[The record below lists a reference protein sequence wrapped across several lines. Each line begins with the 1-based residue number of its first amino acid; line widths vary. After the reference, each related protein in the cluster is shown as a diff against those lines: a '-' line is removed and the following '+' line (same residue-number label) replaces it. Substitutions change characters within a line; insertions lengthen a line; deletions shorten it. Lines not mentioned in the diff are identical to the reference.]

1 MAFLSGVLGAVKD
14 DEAVKT
20 YDNMMSNKL
29 EKVLEEVNKKIGS
42 GREGLAVSVAAVKE
56 WLEGYGNKVDEK
68 TNNVI
73 TNLKTLRTNI
83 NFNIS
88 ELSKL
93 DNFDI
98 AWPVWRDT
106 VIGKLNE
113 TLQNATLAIEKLDK
127 PLQVKIRNEFDEI
140 TLRIHELDRGAKSD
154 EKEIEMLGRN
164 VETHLEELYR
174 DVEHKAFELERKCIL
189 GIQKSFNEDIQ
200 APINIVSATLEEVRK
215 KLSRWGE
222 KAQLIVTAARYKAEQ
237 ILTKIDKNK
246 HSSTEH
252 QNVVSAANALHKK
265 AGILLKAIEDTRK
278 KAADEVTGALSEV
291 VKTNNALRYELN
303 GVKEKIMEKVR
314 DYVNRQLK
322 GVDQLDKLDKKVK
335 EGLVSLQSHILGDLN
350 TYFEG
355 LGETIIT
362 AATYATD
369 PWGSVPRKGLQAL
382 GDQLRD
388 TGLGTLPD
396 VLTKLATEKTNSA
409 TKLFSSTIENLLM
422 HIKEASNGQ
431 FSGGGTLTNPT
442 FKELTEAITSG
453 LEGAIKTEVAKH
465 IGDDELAISPKIG
478 TTLMKEFDGGDKKVK
493 TLLES
498 GIEGMVTGILEEKIG
513 KGEDTDDGKVTITK
527 ANFSSYYDCIKQ
539 DGFTAKTILSGSASE
554 GTLPDKIGNIK
565 RIVIA
570 ALSVNEGTKPIDS
583 TALKSALAAFNSKFE
598 IFTDTIKKC
607 VVNEQSMH
615 DIEKKGVKGLLTDL
629 KTMLTEDS
637 VQNLNYDIQYGLTKL
652 QKDID
657 GILGTNGRVNSANLG
672 KIIAAGT
679 EFHAKKID
687 KHLADCFSDIAAFL
701 ETRCDSKINSIKH
714 EALYRHRDATKQQL
728 EILNRGVRDR
738 VDDIKSIIDTDV
750 KTGVKGLMRW
760 MGGELDASGA
770 KSSTNKLDDLKTTV
784 MSSDNIYEKFKKL
797 SESFRY
803 YFGLIYRHIKYE
815 VNDPAKQLTKIKD
828 AFDKLLNHLSASN
841 NSKKYNYDNKFVNL
855 LTTLS
860 SSLTALHPAHFAN
873 PRHPELLDAVKK
885 GLQGF
890 VEQMERVYVNGYDG
904 SENVTFFGFN
914 TKLMTDDGKNCAKI
928 FFTILERLYRDMDKL
943 RETCRTNSNKSQ
955 ICLYDWDNNKKT
967 RNDNPLG
974 NWLQRRGYVLSADKD
989 TQNGELDRRHNGEK
1003 IIQLITKNGTH
1014 LQNMNAIF
1022 EVANKSNGQLFDL
1035 RGHLHKYYEVCHRK
1049 YIEKPKVPSNIYQM
1063 LQWLSGLWYN
1073 PSRDPLRKYFRTLF
1087 PTPDEYKGTSHDKI
1101 PTDKLILSA
1110 TSTIK
1115 AQDLATHMLAP
1126 LCFYSE
1132 KMLITILGHGHSGGR
1147 YAVDFNTNADN
1158 LLYPN
1163 KDSACF
1169 DMLVDILNRVYHQL
1183 HFLLAQC
1190 HSGPKSG
1197 GWRDCYYGNGVAGSD
1212 WQCNDKQC
1220 PNERGEQ
1227 KHNQNC
1233 DQKCNQT
1240 ANCGIKS
1247 PLQSFLE
1254 DGLVG
1259 FLPHRLTNVGCGVK
1273 CSVTNHRGLPCKTP
1287 MGFADIG
1294 IAASHIKTGE
1304 YMKKALYSFCGPD
1317 SYLRKICGAINCLLR
1332 QPPQTL
1338 GDMFSFFQGYLSNW
1352 NGGGKKHKQE
1362 AFESAVKEA
1371 NFNNAG
1377 TKLNVTSIQLSSNH
1391 KSHTAGEYEHP
1402 TGDLFS
1408 LLECKAK
1415 SASKPNV
1422 PCGAYL
1428 QSISYDVRV
1437 VYSKEYAGHYLSWVV
1452 YISETF
1458 WDLLKQL
1465 YEQCCRNCNKVGSR
1479 CHDRSCV
1486 NDCQVNK
1493 YYASPKPEY
1502 IDNIRHEYACGSII
1516 NCRATHAAI
1525 YALGFT
1531 FGSPHELSGEKE
1543 RKTKRTCQDLCTA
1556 LKHICSDGSVL
1567 ARLVH
1572 EYIPKFLWEIRE
1584 KFFWTTV
1591 ALWLLSLLYL
1601 IHIMVIRLDLLHIK
1615 SHLHSPSS
1623 HRIAAQSLLAAARVN
1638 KLNRVFYLQP

>member
-1 MAFLSGVLGAVKD
+1 MVSIIWADLVLLIYGTAIINVVGDAVKSTRQPSTAYHIFAAEPGICSPDLLKITDCSENLYEPIDWLIQVRYGNGDSDGLDELAKALKKLIEEAIEKATKSLQAEKDKLECPVKYTGHPSNCAYIDTLIEKAGKSKNPNGLNKEQLVKNKQHCQNNHEYYRSDAQKKALQDIKERETQLKDLTNKLSIFTENGHQKCTELLNNLCSGLETFLGFNPETKGYDGSGIVYSDLDRLCDAVMGFLSGVLGAVKD

-815 VNDPAKQLTKIKD
+815 VNDPTKQLSKIKTN
-828 AFDKLLNHLSASN
+828 FDKLLNHLSASN
-841 NSKKYNYDNKFVNL
+841 STKKYNYDKTFADL
-855 LTTLS
+855 LSHLS
-860 SSLTALHPAHFAN
+860 SSLASLQPSAFAN

-890 VEQMERVYVNGYDG
+890 VTEMGRVYVNKYEGAQAINWNEKESYD
-904 SENVTFFGFN
+904 NVNF
-914 TKLMTDDGKNCAKI
+914 AKI
-928 FFTILERLYRDMDKL
+928 TLTIIDLLERDLGKL
-943 RETCRTNSNKSQ
+943 KVDCSVNTRMQTK
-955 ICLYDWDNNKKT
+955 IILNNL
-967 RNDNPLG
+967 LG
-974 NWLQRRGYVLSADKD
+974 KWFQNCGFRVSADESR
-989 TQNGELDRRHNGEK
+989 QMSEL
-1003 IIQLITKNGTH
+1003 
-1014 LQNMNAIF
+1014 
-1022 EVANKSNGQLFDL
+1022 
-1035 RGHLHKYYEVCHRK
+1035 HRK
-1049 YIEKPKVPSNIYQM
+1049 
-1063 LQWLSGLWYN
+1063 
-1073 PSRDPLRKYFRTLF
+1073 
-1087 PTPDEYKGTSHDKI
+1087 KGTSDLKAI
-1101 PTDKLILSA
+1101 LIGGYKQLYNTDKNKPGTLLYHIHNYSSVCHLAMRPKPQPPTTINAMLHWLAGLYWNPMYSKIESHIPQWYDALTAGYNLKDGNLSVAVPSRATISKKGTINHTFVGQPLNTVTNRPYQILVR
-1110 TSTIK
+1110 
-1115 AQDLATHMLAP
+1115 
-1126 LCFYSE
+1126 
-1132 KMLITILGHGHSGGR
+1132 ILGHGHAGGS
-1147 YAVDFNTNADN
+1147 YACELFTNPDD
-1158 LLYPN
+1158 LDYPGN
-1163 KDSACF
+1163 AGACF
-1169 DMLVDILNRVYHQL
+1169 DLLVEVLFRVYQ
-1183 HFLLAQC
+1183 Q
-1190 HSGPKSG
+1190 
-1197 GWRDCYYGNGVAGSD
+1197 
-1212 WQCNDKQC
+1212 
-1220 PNERGEQ
+1220 
-1227 KHNQNC
+1227 
-1233 DQKCNQT
+1233 
-1240 ANCGIKS
+1240 I
-1247 PLQSFLE
+1247 
-1254 DGLVG
+1254 
-1259 FLPHRLTNVGCGVK
+1259 
-1273 CSVTNHRGLPCKTP
+1273 
-1287 MGFADIG
+1287 
-1294 IAASHIKTGE
+1294 
-1304 YMKKALYSFCGPD
+1304 
-1317 SYLRKICGAINCLLR
+1317 
-1332 QPPQTL
+1332 
-1338 GDMFSFFQGYLSNW
+1338 
-1352 NGGGKKHKQE
+1352 
-1362 AFESAVKEA
+1362 
-1371 NFNNAG
+1371 
-1377 TKLNVTSIQLSSNH
+1377 
-1391 KSHTAGEYEHP
+1391 
-1402 TGDLFS
+1402 
-1408 LLECKAK
+1408 
-1415 SASKPNV
+1415 
-1422 PCGAYL
+1422 
-1428 QSISYDVRV
+1428 
-1437 VYSKEYAGHYLSWVV
+1437 
-1452 YISETF
+1452 
-1458 WDLLKQL
+1458 
-1465 YEQCCRNCNKVGSR
+1465 
-1479 CHDRSCV
+1479 
-1486 NDCQVNK
+1486 
-1493 YYASPKPEY
+1493 
-1502 IDNIRHEYACGSII
+1502 
-1516 NCRATHAAI
+1516 
-1525 YALGFT
+1525 
-1531 FGSPHELSGEKE
+1531 
-1543 RKTKRTCQDLCTA
+1543 
-1556 LKHICSDGSVL
+1556 
-1567 ARLVH
+1567 
-1572 EYIPKFLWEIRE
+1572 
-1584 KFFWTTV
+1584 
-1591 ALWLLSLLYL
+1591 
-1601 IHIMVIRLDLLHIK
+1601 
-1615 SHLHSPSS
+1615 
-1623 HRIAAQSLLAAARVN
+1623 
-1638 KLNRVFYLQP
+1638 